1 LDHVSA
7 LTGLTAWLDIS
18 AWTTV
23 SRQQSGAFGRY
34 DTMGVANH
42 LAILLEIESPGA
54 CINRF
59 PERRI
64 GAREREPDRSADPRD
79 CRRAARNWLPA
90 RPDKGRV
97 WIPFGPHSAR

>member
-1 LDHVSA
+1 LGHVSA
-7 LTGLTAWLDIS
+7 LTGLTAWLDIN
-18 AWTTV
+18 ARATV

-34 DTMGVANH
+34 DTMDVANH

-64 GAREREPDRSADPRD
+64 GARERQPTGQQTAPRLLA
-79 CRRAARNWLPA
+79 RRPKLAA
-90 RPDKGRV
+90 
-97 WIPFGPHSAR
+97 GPPR

>member
-1 LDHVSA
+1 LGHVSA

-59 PERRI
+59 LERRI
-64 GAREREPDRSADPRD
+64 SARERQPDRQQTAPRLLA
-79 CRRAARNWLPA
+79 RRPKLAA
-90 RPDKGRV
+90 
-97 WIPFGPHSAR
+97 GPPR